1 MYGLSFLPDSVY
13 ISLFYKATTGE
24 WPNLRHPSGYNEKLQ
39 WLKIHDRHPEY
50 RNYVDKLRVRK
61 IIKKKIGKTYLFPLL
76 GHWDCFDDIEFDKL
90 PKGFVLKCNH
100 DSGSAKII
108 QDKDELTEKN
118 LENLKSFYDQR
129 MSHDFFYAGRE
140 YPYKG
145 IKRQIIAEKL
155 MKNEVNPEA
164 GINDYK
170 FFCFNGVP
178 KLMLYV
184 TGRQTEKHE
193 DYFDMD
199 YNWLHIQNGCTESK
213 EQPEKPS
220 CFNEMKEL
228 AGILSEGMKQVR
240 VDFYEIDGKVFFG
253 EYTFFS
259 GGGFE
264 KFHPDEWEKKLGS
277 WIEL

>member
-39 WLKIHDRHPEY
+39 WLKIHDRHLEY

-76 GHWDCFDDIEFDKL
+76 GHWDC
-90 PKGFVLKCNH
+90 
-100 DSGSAKII
+100 
-108 QDKDELTEKN
+108 
-118 LENLKSFYDQR
+118 
-129 MSHDFFYAGRE
+129 
-140 YPYKG
+140 
-145 IKRQIIAEKL
+145 
-155 MKNEVNPEA
+155 
-164 GINDYK
+164 
-170 FFCFNGVP
+170 
-178 KLMLYV
+178 
-184 TGRQTEKHE
+184 
-193 DYFDMD
+193 FDMD

-240 VDFYEIDGKVFFG
+240 VDFY
-253 EYTFFS
+253 
-259 GGGFE
+259 
-264 KFHPDEWEKKLGS
+264 
-277 WIEL
+277 